1 MAGGGGSIRKKL
13 ITRLLYT
20 NEYIYYLCAVF
31 LAGRAD
37 VSALFFEKKMEK
49 NAAFWRTVTSYKMYG
64 P

>member
-31 LAGRAD
+31 LAGRAG
-37 VSALFFEKKMEK
+37 VFALFFEKKWKRMQR
-49 NAAFWRTVTSYKMYG
+49 FGVR
-64 P
+64 